1 MKNLLKKTLLTLS
14 IASSLCASEIKYNPG
29 LVEYSI
35 FNVSKDGFKDF
46 VVEQKIDPAVLQN
59 LYGDMSNPRSVLIT
73 AIAYDYGHQRPDLA
87 EPFYEEAFKKEYGGF
102 HMKLRY
108 FDYLIRTNRISVVE
122 ENLKPIDC
130 SINFKYANTCW
141 YYVGLYKYLKT
152 GNNKNRELRIA
163 KDKIEKAKRLY
174 GK

>member
-29 LVEYSI
+29 LVDYSI

-46 VVEQKIDPAVLQN
+46 VVEQKIDPAMLQN
-59 LYGDMSNPRSVLIT
+59 LYGDMSNPKSVLIT

-87 EPFYEEAFKKEYGGF
+87 EPFYEEAVKKEYGGF

-141 YYVGLYKYLKT
+141 YYIGLYKYLKT